1 MREGD
6 DSRATAAELGGPG
19 GAYRQWIIQQNFFS
33 ECRFHGALPIPLYDM
48 LFEMPAGLDPLPIP
62 PNDDILLPDDDLPP
76 PPVQKPKAKRKRK
89 EIKFLTEDELARL
102 FSVIP
107 SVRDRAMFQIAYR
120 AGLRASEVGLLQL
133 RDYDPKADRIFIHRL
148 KGSNSSHHHLMRE
161 EARALRAWLKVRGS
175 FPGPIFLSKQKR
187 PIDRTTLHLLMK
199 KYGAAAGIP
208 EKLRHFHV
216 LKHFSQARSA
226 RTSSRIGWWWPE
238 FEP

>member
-1 MREGD
+1 MKR
-6 DSRATAAELGGPG
+6 RAVDRPFLFAQEDRPGEAAAHLQPG
-19 GAYRQWIIQQNFFS
+19 AERP
-33 ECRFHGALPIPLYDM
+33 RFLAHQMVMAGIGTLEPVDKNPIS
-48 LFEMPAGLDPLPIP
+48 FAGLDQLFIP

-102 FSVIP
+102 FSVIH
-107 SVRDRAMFQIAYR
+107 SVRDRAIFQLAYR

-148 KGSNSSHHHLMRE
+148 KGSNSGHHHLVRE

-208 EKLRHFHV
+208 AKLRHF
-216 LKHFSQARSA
+216 
-226 RTSSRIGWWWPE
+226 
-238 FEP
+238 

>member
-1 MREGD
+1 VREGD

-102 FSVIP
+102 FSVIH
-107 SVRDRAMFQIAYR
+107 SVRDRAIFQLAYR

-148 KGSNSSHHHLMRE
+148 KGSNSGHHHLMRE
-161 EARALRAWLKVRGS
+161 EARALRAWLKMRGS
-175 FPGPIFLSKQKR
+175 FPGPIFLSK
-187 PIDRTTLHLLMK
+187 
-199 KYGAAAGIP
+199 
-208 EKLRHFHV
+208 
-216 LKHFSQARSA
+216 
-226 RTSSRIGWWWPE
+226 
-238 FEP
+238 

>member
-1 MREGD
+1 
-6 DSRATAAELGGPG
+6 
-19 GAYRQWIIQQNFFS
+19 
-33 ECRFHGALPIPLYDM
+33 M

-148 KGSNSSHHHLMRE
+148 KGSNSGHHHLMRE
-161 EARALRAWLKVRGS
+161 EARALPPGLPAR
-175 FPGPIFLSKQKR
+175 FPLGCWGTSHRVKSTASKFAVQSDFIR
-187 PIDRTTLHLLMK
+187 VYPSGRMI
-199 KYGAAAGIP
+199 
-208 EKLRHFHV
+208 
-216 LKHFSQARSA
+216 
-226 RTSSRIGWWWPE
+226 
-238 FEP
+238 

>member
-1 MREGD
+1 MF
-6 DSRATAAELGGPG
+6 EL
-19 GAYRQWIIQQNFFS
+19 
-33 ECRFHGALPIPLYDM
+33 
-48 LFEMPAGLDPLPIP
+48 PAGLDPLPIP

-76 PPVQKPKAKRKRK
+76 PVQKPKAKRK

-107 SVRDRAMFQIAYR
+107 SVRDRAMFQIAYH
-120 AGLRASEVGLLQL
+120 AGLRASEIGMLQL
-133 RDYDPKADRIFIHRL
+133 RDYDPKAAKIFVHRL
-148 KGSNSSHHHLMRE
+148 KGSNSGHHHLVRE

-216 LKHFSQARSA
+216 LDAHGWRSA
-226 RTSSRIGWWWPE
+226 FAQVQFCGTKN
-238 FEP
+238 

>member
-1 MREGD
+1 
-6 DSRATAAELGGPG
+6 
-19 GAYRQWIIQQNFFS
+19 
-33 ECRFHGALPIPLYDM
+33 M

-102 FSVIP
+102 FSVIH
-107 SVRDRAMFQIAYR
+107 SVRDRAIFELAYR

-148 KGSNSSHHHLMRE
+148 KGSNSGHHHLMSE
-161 EARALRAWLKVRGS
+161 EARALRAWLTVRGS

-199 KYGAAAGIP
+199 KYGAAADIP
-208 EKLRHFHV
+208 SHLRHFHV
-216 LKHFSQARSA
+216 LKHCCATHLLSKGFGVERVQDWIGHANIQSTMEYAKVTNARRDDMA
-226 RTSSRIGWWWPE
+226 QQLKETWR
-238 FEP
+238 

>member
-1 MREGD
+1 M
-6 DSRATAAELGGPG
+6 
-19 GAYRQWIIQQNFFS
+19 I
-33 ECRFHGALPIPLYDM
+33 
-48 LFEMPAGLDPLPIP
+48 FEMPAGLDPLPIP

-102 FSVIP
+102 FSVIH
-107 SVRDRAMFQIAYR
+107 SVRDRAIFQLAYR

-148 KGSNSSHHHLMRE
+148 KGSNSGHHHLVRE

-208 EKLRHFHV
+208 RPCGIF
-216 LKHFSQARSA
+216 
-226 RTSSRIGWWWPE
+226 TC
-238 FEP
+238 

>member
-1 MREGD
+1 
-6 DSRATAAELGGPG
+6 
-19 GAYRQWIIQQNFFS
+19 
-33 ECRFHGALPIPLYDM
+33 M

-107 SVRDRAMFQIAYR
+107 SVRDRAIFQIAYR

-133 RDYDPKADRIFIHRL
+133 RDYDPKADKIFVHRL
-148 KGSNSSHHHLMRE
+148 KGSNSGEHHLVRE

-175 FPGPIFLSKQKR
+175 SPGILFASQR
-187 PIDRTTLHLLMK
+187 RTAISRKMLDVLMK
-199 KYGAAAGIP
+199 RYGMAAGIP
-208 EKLRHFHV
+208 PKLRHFHV
-216 LKHFSQARSA
+216 LKHCCATHLLSKGFGVERVQDWIGHENIQSTMECAELIKARRDGIEQSL
-226 RTSSRIGWWWPE
+226 RREW
-238 FEP
+238 